1 MVNERYKPLIDKLY
15 WVILASTVAILLFM
29 TAVASFSQIALFI
42 TIFADLTVIYFFVSP
57 LFGYVELRENSVYI
71 KYGLLLSKEIP
82 YEKIRGAVKERKFY
96 SDSMAS
102 LKNSFEHVNLKYNT
116 FDVTTVSVVDNDG
129 LIKTLQE
136 RCADCK

>member
-1 MVNERYKPLIDKLY
+1 MDIKTFKPLVDKMY

-42 TIFADLTVIYFFVSP
+42 TIFADLIVIYFFVSP

-82 YEKIRGAVKERKFY
+82 YEKIRGAVKEHKFY

-116 FDVTTVSVVDNDG
+116 FDVTTVSVVDNDAF
-129 LIKTLQE
+129 IKELE
-136 RCADCK
+136 YRLLNR